1 MSRTRAQSAQ
11 IRVIASALIALAAV
25 ASASQAVAATGTSAS
40 APVPTVHASSAAAKK
55 AAPAAPA
62 ELIDINSASRAQL
75 KTLVGVGDAEAGK
88 IIAGRP
94 YLSKAELVTKNVMGT
109 GPYMSIK
116 NRIVALQTS
125 PPKAKP

>member
-1 MSRTRAQSAQ
+1 MSTTRVQSAR
-11 IRVIASALIALAAV
+11 IRAIASALIALATTAL
-25 ASASQAVAATGTSAS
+25 ASPAVAAAGASAS
-40 APVPTVHASSAAAKK
+40 APAPAVHASAAAKK

-62 ELIDINSASRAQL
+62 ELIDINSASRAKL
-75 KTLVGVGDAEAGK
+75 KTLPGIGDAEADK
-88 IIAGRP
+88 IIAARP

-116 NRIVALQTS
+116 KQIVAMQKI

>member
-1 MSRTRAQSAQ
+1 MSRTRVKRTPSSA
-11 IRVIASALIALAAV
+11 IASALMVLAVTAAASPGVAV
-25 ASASQAVAATGTSAS
+25 AGTSAS
-40 APVPTVHASSAAAKK
+40 TPVPAGHASAAAKR
-55 AAPAAPA
+55 AAPPAPA

-75 KTLVGVGDAEAGK
+75 KTLVGVGDAEADK

-116 NRIVALQTS
+116 SRIVAMQTS
-125 PPKAKP
+125 PSKAKS